1 MKKQRIE
8 LINKMLV
15 VFITMSMTF
24 VGAFTKIQAVSS
36 YAQYEITIDYIDN
49 TTNKK
54 LTTSVKEIK
63 NEGETWSYVSP
74 DIEGYELVDS
84 TQNTMNGTATGSAVN
99 IIHTVKYQ
107 EKTDASYRI
116 VGIWED
122 MDGVYHEI
130 SDVSFTG
137 TMNTVITTTAP
148 VISGYTLIATTDN
161 TLTISGDGN
170 AVKYYYYTKDID
182 VFTIFFYTQG
192 TYVPHITAVIG
203 DTITGP
209 TITPTRTGYTFAG
222 WDTAIPATMPA
233 NNLYINATWNPVA
246 VNYSIEYYMEDRTSF
261 GSYVLHSTRVANTGL
276 TDSTT
281 PTAPTLTVGTGAGQM
296 PWYHE
301 YASETPTVIKA
312 DGSSVLRVYY
322 DLVEVDVTY
331 KIRIDDT
338 ATYVD
343 IVPLFK
349 AKVYGTL
356 PFISPSEAE
365 ALHLANSGT
374 RPHYRGTFINSSYA
388 VGTPILLPTIVNSS
402 TKTSNI
408 YIEFSDWQPTTSY
421 TLFNRE
427 TVDGLFVVD
436 PIWSETVMVVHGLNM
451 YFTAPA
457 GFEAK
462 RQKQGLA
469 QSDGSILW
477 DDDGWINTWP
487 EGPGIWRYS
496 FLNGFWDRVELE
508 LTRIEYP
515 ITYMSNGVV
524 EASVDYKYEKE
535 FIVANDINSSTL
547 TPPTPGYNFA
557 GWYDNSS
564 FTGEPVTKGTTPV
577 GGTVLYAKWEPEK
590 FTVTFN
596 SNGGSAVSTQEVLPS
611 ATATR
616 PATEPT
622 RTGAIFIDWYYE
634 DDILSGHY
642 VRANFDKP
650 IEKDVELIAMW
661 DPGRITVGY
670 TVEHR
675 DIDGNLLLTE
685 SKQGIYPET
694 AVGQALGMGVTERDN
709 LKYVDTEYKTIQLS
723 LNATQ
728 NVITFTYYDDLD
740 TVDYVV
746 YHLEEGTLNEISR
759 DNINSTHWL
768 LEVFEKNI
776 SGYEPIVQSQSAI
789 LSEGMP
795 VYTFYYTKLNSPVV
809 QPPNINT
816 GVESASTLP
825 YVGMALATVGG
836 AVVVAMKRKKKEE
849 GEE

>member
-170 AVKYYYYTKDID
+170 AVKYYYYTKDVD

-192 TYVPHITAVIG
+192 TYVPHITTVVGGAVVA
-203 DTITGP
+203 P
-209 TITPTRTGYTFAG
+209 ASTPTRTGYTFAG
-222 WDTAIPATMPA
+222 WDIAIPATMPA

-246 VNYSIEYYMEDRTSF
+246 VNYSIEYYMEDRTNF

-276 TDSTT
+276 TGSTT

-301 YASETPTVIKA
+301 YESETPTVIKA

-322 DLVEVDVTY
+322 DLVEIDVTY

-338 ATYVD
+338 STYVD
-343 IVPLFK
+343 IVPPFK
-349 AKVYGTL
+349 AKVYGDL
-356 PFISPSEAE
+356 PFISPSEAV

-374 RPHYRGTFINSSYA
+374 KSYYKGTY
-388 VGTPILLPTIVNSS
+388 VNSS
-402 TKTSNI
+402 LLLSTPKLLPNTVNSVTKTSNL
-408 YIEFSDWQPTTSY
+408 YIEFADY
-421 TLFNRE
+421 DIGFKRTLFNYE
-427 TVDGLFVVD
+427 SVDGFFDVR
-436 PIWSETVMVVHGLNM
+436 IEMSEIISGTINM
-451 YFTAPA
+451 LFTAPA
-457 GFEAK
+457 GYEALK
-462 RQKQGLA
+462 WRRGLI
-469 QSDGSILW
+469 QSDESVVW
-477 DDDGWINTWP
+477 SDDGWMNTWP
-487 EGPGIWRYS
+487 EGPGVWRYNFIS
-496 FLNGFWDRVELE
+496 GFWDCAELE

-535 FIVANDINSSTL
+535 FITANDINSSTL
-547 TPPTPGYNFA
+547 TPPTPGYNFV

-564 FTGEPVTKGTTPV
+564 FTGVPVTKGTTPV

-694 AVGQALGMGVTERDN
+694 AVGQALGMGATERDN

-723 LNATQ
+723 MDTTK
-728 NVITFTYYDDLD
+728 NVITFTYYNDLH

-746 YHLEEGTLNEISR
+746 HHVEEGTLNEISR

-776 SGYEPIVQSQSAI
+776 SGYEPIVQSQSAV
-789 LSEGMP
+789 LSEGMS

>member
-1 MKKQRIE
+1 MTMKKQRIE
-8 LINKMLV
+8 LIKKMLV
-15 VFITMSMTF
+15 AFITMSMTF
-24 VGAFTKIQAVSS
+24 VGTFTKIQAVNL
-36 YAQYEITIDYIDN
+36 YTQYEITIDYVDN

-99 IIHTVKYQ
+99 IVHTVKYQ

-137 TMNTVITTTAP
+137 AINTVVTTTAP

-161 TLTISGDGN
+161 TVTISGDGN
-170 AVKYYYYTKDID
+170 AVKYYYYTKDVD

-192 TYVPHITAVIG
+192 TYVPHITTVVGGAVVS
-203 DTITGP
+203 P
-209 TITPTRTGYTFAG
+209 ASTPTRTGYTFAG
-222 WDTAIPATMPA
+222 WDTTIPATMPA
-233 NNLYINATWNPVA
+233 NNLYINATWNPVG

-261 GSYVLHSTRVANTGL
+261 GSYVLHSTVVGNTGL

-281 PTAPTLTVGTGAGQM
+281 PTAPTLTVGTGVGQM

-338 ATYVD
+338 STYVD
-343 IVPLFK
+343 IVPPFK

-356 PFISPSEAE
+356 PFISASEAE

-374 RPHYRGTFINSSYA
+374 SPHYKGTYINSSYSLNSN
-388 VGTPILLPTIVNSS
+388 LLVPVAVNSS

-408 YIEFSDWQPTTSY
+408 YVEFGDVVRPFSY
-421 TLFNRE
+421 TLYNYE
-427 TVDGLFVVD
+427 TVDGLFDVRVERGE
-436 PIWSETVMVVHGLNM
+436 ILMSSSALNM
-451 YFTAPA
+451 VFTAPA
-457 GFEAK
+457 GYEV
-462 RQKQGLA
+462 RRLRRGLI
-469 QSDGSILW
+469 QSDSTVLW
-477 DDDGWINTWP
+477 DGDGWMTTTP
-487 EGPGIWRYS
+487 LSPGVWGYYLS
-496 FLNGFWDRVELE
+496 WWSDCVELE
-508 LTRIEYP
+508 LARIEYP
-515 ITYMSNGVV
+515 ITYISNGVV

-547 TPPTPGYNFA
+547 TSPTPGYNFA

-577 GGTVLYAKWEPEK
+577 GGTILYAKWEPEK

-616 PATEPT
+616 PADPT

-634 DDILSGHY
+634 DDVLSGQY

-694 AVGQALGMGVTERDN
+694 ALGQALGMSASERDN

-776 SGYEPIVQSQSAI
+776 SGYEPIVQSQSAV

-809 QPPNINT
+809 QPPNT
-816 GVESASTLP
+816 GVESASVMP
-825 YVGMALATVGG
+825 YVGMALATLGG
-836 AVVVAMKRKKKEE
+836 AALVVLKKKKEE